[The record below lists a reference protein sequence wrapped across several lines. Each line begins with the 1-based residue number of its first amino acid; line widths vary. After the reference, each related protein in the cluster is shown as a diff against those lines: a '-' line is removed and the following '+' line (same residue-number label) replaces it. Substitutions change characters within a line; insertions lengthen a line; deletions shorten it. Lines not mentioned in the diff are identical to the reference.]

1 MNAQY
6 TFRDLLIILVQTV
19 ISLAVI
25 VMTVVS
31 FFSGDVP
38 EWLVGAFGLIVGYW
52 ISPMKQILR
61 GMVWT

>member
-38 EWLVGAFGLIVGYW
+38 EWLVGAFCLMVGYW
-52 ISPMKQILR
+52 TSPMK
-61 GMVWT
+61 